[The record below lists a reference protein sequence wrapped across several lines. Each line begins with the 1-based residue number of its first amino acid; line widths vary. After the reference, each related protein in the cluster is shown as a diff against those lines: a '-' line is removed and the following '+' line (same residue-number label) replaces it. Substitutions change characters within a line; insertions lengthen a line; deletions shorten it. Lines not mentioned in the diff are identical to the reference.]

1 MIVGTPVLST
11 SDTLAAQR
19 TWLASERTLMAW
31 IRTATSMLSFGFSIV
46 KALQYA
52 VQEGMLKGVHAEA
65 PKSVGLFLI
74 ILAIAL
80 LTIASVQH
88 WLFARSLPG
97 TIGRTS
103 RWDLA
108 LTTAMLLAILGL
120 LTLANILLKVGPF

>member
-52 VQEGMLKGVHAEA
+52 VQEGMLKGVRAES
-65 PKSVGLFLI
+65 PKSIGLFLI

-80 LTIASVQH
+80 LMIASVQH

-97 TIGRTS
+97 VIGRGR

-108 LTTAMLLAILGL
+108 LTTAMLLIILGL
-120 LTLANILLKVGPF
+120 LTLANILFKVGPF